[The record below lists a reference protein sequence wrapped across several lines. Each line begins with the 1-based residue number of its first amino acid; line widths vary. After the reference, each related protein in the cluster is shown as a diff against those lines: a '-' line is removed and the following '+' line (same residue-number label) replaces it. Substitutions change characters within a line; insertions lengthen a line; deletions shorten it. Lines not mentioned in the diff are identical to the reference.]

1 MDHQTGFDVQ
11 KFRKS
16 FPILE
21 EKNSRG
27 KQLVYLDN
35 GASTQKPQCVI
46 DAITDFLS
54 HKNANVHRGIH
65 FLSERSDL
73 IYETTRSKMAA
84 YFNINDKN
92 NVIFTAG
99 TTNGLN
105 IIARCYAQD
114 TLGTDDEIIISDQE
128 HHANIIPW
136 QQVARITGA
145 KLRVCRST
153 PSGDFDVSNFKSMLS
168 KKTKIVSMAYI
179 TNVFG
184 ARYPIETI
192 SELTHKTNA
201 IFILDGAHCLG
212 HKPIDVTAL
221 DCDFFLCSC
230 NKGYGPTGIG
240 ILYGKSHLLHQM
252 KPYEFG
258 GNMILNATFE
268 DATFKDIPDK
278 FETGTPNTIGIA
290 GALGALEFLKSID
303 FDTASNHATN
313 LVTFAIEELTKIDEV
328 DLVLN
333 PTNRAGVISIVMK
346 GIHPHDIA
354 TILDTEGIA
363 TRAGHHCA
371 QPLMKLLNL
380 NSTLRLSFG
389 LYNTIDEIAFCC
401 DVLKSIKSIL

>member
-1 MDHQTGFDVQ
+1 MNQQVGFDVQ
-11 KFRKS
+11 GFRKN

-27 KQLVYLDN
+27 KQLIYFDN

-46 DAITDFLS
+46 NAITDFLS

-65 FLSERSDL
+65 FLSERADS
-73 IYETTRSKMAA
+73 IYETTRSELAA
-84 YFNINDKN
+84 YFNIRDKS

-105 IIARCYAQD
+105 IIAKCYAQEI
-114 TLGTDDEIIISDQE
+114 LKSGDEIIISDQE

-136 QQVARITGA
+136 QQAIKLTGA

-153 PSGDFDVSNFKSMLS
+153 PIGDFDLDNFKSMLS
-168 KKTKIVSMAYI
+168 SRTKIVSVAYI

-184 ARYPIETI
+184 ARYPIDII
-192 SELTHKTNA
+192 SELTHKIGAT
-201 IFILDGAHCLG
+201 FVLDGAHCLG
-212 HKPIDVTAL
+212 HKAIDVTAL

-240 ILYGKSHLLHQM
+240 FMYAKGHLLQQM

-258 GNMILNATFE
+258 GNMILNATFD
-268 DATFKDIPDK
+268 DASFKDIPDK
-278 FETGTPNTIGIA
+278 FETGTPNTIGVA
-290 GALGALEFLKSID
+290 GALGAIEFLKSID
-303 FDTASNHATN
+303 FGLASTHAAN
-313 LVTFAIEELTKIDEV
+313 LVTFAIEELTKIDGV

-333 PTNRAGVISIVMK
+333 PSHRAGVISMVMK
-346 GIHPHDIA
+346 GVHPHDMS

-380 NSTLRLSFG
+380 SSTLRLSFG
-389 LYNTIDEIAFCC
+389 LYNTTEEIAFCC
-401 DVLKSIKSIL
+401 DVLKSIRSIL